1 MIAAAVTHIAGQLNQ
16 HLRRTFESSE
26 EVVVVSNLLEQD
38 GTLAT
43 NVNNRVVVFLVN
55 VEKDATAQRMPNVER
70 QGADGRVVSYPPIFL
85 NLYVMVAAHFGAG
98 NYAEALKFLSAAVG
112 FFQGRPIFD
121 HANSPDLDPRVE
133 RLVLDIENLSVH
145 DLSNLWGVLSGHYLP
160 SVLYKV
166 RMVAF
171 DSGDIRRRTPAIR
184 KPELSG
190 RPG

>member
-1 MIAAAVTHIAGQLNQ
+1 VIASAVTYIAGQLNQ
-16 HLRRTFESSE
+16 YLKRTSDSSE
-26 EVVVVSNLLEQD
+26 DVVVVSNILEQD

-43 NVNNRVVVFLVN
+43 NVNNRLVVFLVN
-55 VEKDATAQRMPNVER
+55 VEKDATAQRQPNSDR
-70 QGADGRVVSYPPIFL
+70 HGADGRLVTYPPIYL
-85 NLYVMVAAHFGAG
+85 NLYVMVAAHYGSG
-98 NYAEALKFLSAAVG
+98 NYGEALKFLSAAIS
-112 FFQGRPIFD
+112 FFQGRPLFD
-121 HANSPDLDPRVE
+121 RANSPDLDGRIE

-171 DSGDIRRRTPAIR
+171 DSRDVRKWTPSI
-184 KPELSG
+184 KQPEIAG